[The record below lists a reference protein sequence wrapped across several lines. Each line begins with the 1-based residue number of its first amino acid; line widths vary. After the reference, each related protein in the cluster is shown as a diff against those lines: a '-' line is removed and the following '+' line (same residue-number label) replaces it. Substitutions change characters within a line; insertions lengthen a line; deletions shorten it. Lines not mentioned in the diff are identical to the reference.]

1 MTSDPRQRIRLQT
14 AAITLAAGV
23 LIGLVAAVLSLD
35 TAVPAIFGTIGWLM
49 VIAGLIFAVD
59 VRYARRRVAAGGD
72 ALAGLSPDERANVQV
87 GRLALRWF
95 RVTALLAIVPSVL
108 AAEPAADL
116 PARATTGTVVIAL
129 IVAYYRWTRRMW
141 RRRPGRPLTPGLAH
155 LVPVFYVLLGLLWL
169 AIVVGAY
176 WPGQPPDVVAVAGFV
191 LGAFTI
197 VFLVVWLPI
206 QGVRRIVRYLTNP

>member
-1 MTSDPRQRIRLQT
+1 
-14 AAITLAAGV
+14 V
-23 LIGLVAAVLSLD
+23 
-35 TAVPAIFGTIGWLM
+35 

-59 VRYARRRVAAGGD
+59 VRHARRRVAAGGD
-72 ALAGLSPDERANVQV
+72 ALAGLSPDEQANVQV

-95 RVTALLAIVPSVL
+95 RATALLAIVPSVL

-116 PARATTGTVVIAL
+116 AIRASAGTVVIAL

-169 AIVVGAY
+169 VIVVGAY
-176 WPGQPPDVVAVAGFV
+176 WPGPPPDLVAVAGLV
-191 LGAFTI
+191 LGALTV
-197 VFLVVWLPI
+197 VFLAAWLPI
-206 QGVRRIVRYLTNP
+206 QGVRRLVRYLTAP